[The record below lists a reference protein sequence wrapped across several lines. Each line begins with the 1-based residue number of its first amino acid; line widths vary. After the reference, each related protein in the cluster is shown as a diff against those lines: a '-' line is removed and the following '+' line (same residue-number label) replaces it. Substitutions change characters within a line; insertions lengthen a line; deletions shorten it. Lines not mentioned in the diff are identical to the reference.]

1 MSERISLG
9 TFVILLLV
17 IAVQGTQL
25 LFSNVQLRRE
35 QVEIAR
41 QFEVQTP
48 QMESAEQLRKQ
59 FEGIAGAVARLA
71 DEGNQNAVV
80 VRDQLAAQGI
90 NLRGGEAP

>member
-1 MSERISLG
+1 MNERISFG

-17 IAVQGTQL
+17 IAIQGTQL

-48 QMESAEQLRKQ
+48 QIESAEQLRRQ
-59 FEGIAGAVARLA
+59 FEGIAGAVAKLA
-71 DEGNQNAVV
+71 DEGNQNAAT

-90 NLRGGEAP
+90 SLRTDESR